1 MNILLTSVGRRAY
14 MVKYFKEALGG
25 TGEVHVSNSD
35 DLTVAFQYADKSV
48 ISPLIYDESYIPFLL
63 NYCKENNI
71 GVLLSLFDIDL
82 LMLAKHKSDF
92 EKIGTRV
99 IVSDEEFVSV
109 CNDKWKTYLFLKEN
123 GFNVP
128 KTYLSIGEVMGA
140 IDAGILKYPVI
151 VKPRFGCGSIAMSV
165 AEDEMSLLYY
175 FSRNTRAVKNTY
187 LKYESDGVEDKI
199 IFQEFLHG
207 QEYGVDCINDLDGN
221 FVNAIVKRKLAMRA
235 GETDIA
241 ESVDSPAIYETVKR
255 LSQISRHIANV
266 DMDVFM
272 VDGKPY
278 ILEMNARFGGG
289 YPFSHVAGCNLP
301 QAIVDWCSGKR
312 APKDILTAKTGVRA
326 YKELVLTTSMGGNI
340 NEP

>member
-14 MVKYFKEALGG
+14 MVKYFQEALAG
-25 TGEVHVSNSD
+25 TGEVHVCNSD

-48 ISPLIYDESYIPFLL
+48 ISPLIYDDNYIPFLL
-63 NYCKENNI
+63 EYCKENRI
-71 GVLLSLFDIDL
+71 DLLISLFDIDL
-82 LMLAKHKSDF
+82 LMLAKHKKDF
-92 EKIGTRV
+92 GKIGTRV
-99 IVSDEEFVSV
+99 IVSNEEFVSI

-140 IDAGILKYPVI
+140 IDAGILKYPII
-151 VKPRFGCGSIAMSV
+151 VKPRFGCGSIAMSI

-187 LKYESDGVEDKI
+187 LKYESESVEDKI

-207 QEYGVDCINDLDGN
+207 QEYGVDCINDLSSN
-221 FVNAIVKRKLAMRA
+221 FVNAIVKKKLAMRA

-241 ESVDSPAIYETVKR
+241 ETVECPEIYEIAKKIAG
-255 LSQISRHIANV
+255 LSKHIGNV

-272 VDGKPY
+272 VDGKSY
-278 ILEMNARFGGG
+278 VLEMNARFGGG
-289 YPFSHVAGCNLP
+289 YPFSHIAGCNLP
-301 QAIVDWCSGKR
+301 KAIVQWCNGAEIDS
-312 APKDILTAKTGVRA
+312 AILSARTGVRV
-326 YKELVLTTSMGGNI
+326 YKELVLTTP
-340 NEP
+340 E